1 MPESSPSNAIDPVTL
16 ELLQE
21 TLISVVREMRATL
34 VSTAYSTIIQEAHDF
49 SCVLIDGRGE
59 IVAQAEDNPS
69 HIFPIPWSVREMFT
83 HFPDDIH
90 PGDVFLH
97 NDPYTGGTHLNDIA
111 MIFPVFS
118 EDRLVV
124 FPVVRAHWGDV
135 GGTTP
140 GSISGKSTE
149 IFHDGVRIPILKI
162 ANKGEIDRAVVDLLF
177 ANMRVPEE
185 RRGDFMST
193 WGTCKVAEKRIHE
206 ITDKFS
212 VDTVAEGIGLL
223 QARAENRMRRKISGL
238 PDGRYVYE
246 HYLDPPRENTD
257 PVKVRAA
264 ISIRGDA
271 LEIDFAGSSTQVFGP
286 GNSGP
291 ANTITGAFI
300 VLKTFLDPGYPVN
313 HGNFR
318 PIDVKIPDGSFLNAN
333 YPASCAGSSEVRN
346 AAISAVLGAMG
357 QVIPETMAGDIKGTS
372 NHTYISGTVTSSGK
386 PFLFY
391 EYPAGGTGGTQYSDG
406 NSAIRNFAE
415 GDFGSIQPVES
426 IEHTCDLLVESC
438 SFRAD
443 SAGPGQHRGGFG
455 LERNIRL
462 MADTGLLS
470 IASDKNVIPPF
481 GVNGGLS
488 GAPNEFQ
495 VIRNGDEIPPS
506 TTPGKVAGFPLTKD
520 DVVSMRSSGGGGW
533 GDPLNR
539 EPIDVFQDFSTG
551 LISETFA
558 KDEFGVIFKN
568 NDVDVA
574 ATRDHRQ
581 KLSENR
587 AFLQTHFFKETS
599 NGENKRVCYVNQT
612 TAADADLHDGLLV
625 EVLSPSGPC
634 LRGWVSIDNQVPDNV
649 LSIGLLARDILRIE
663 KDEEVVQLRP
673 LKTSHSNSGD
683 DAGQTA

>member
-223 QARAENRMRRKISGL
+223 QADFM
-238 PDGRYVYE
+238 GRC
-246 HYLDPPRENTD
+246 
-257 PVKVRAA
+257 
-264 ISIRGDA
+264 
-271 LEIDFAGSSTQVFGP
+271 F
-286 GNSGP
+286 
-291 ANTITGAFI
+291 
-300 VLKTFLDPGYPVN
+300 
-313 HGNFR
+313 
-318 PIDVKIPDGSFLNAN
+318 
-333 YPASCAGSSEVRN
+333 
-346 AAISAVLGAMG
+346 
-357 QVIPETMAGDIKGTS
+357 
-372 NHTYISGTVTSSGK
+372 
-386 PFLFY
+386 
-391 EYPAGGTGGTQYSDG
+391 
-406 NSAIRNFAE
+406 
-415 GDFGSIQPVES
+415 
-426 IEHTCDLLVESC
+426 
-438 SFRAD
+438 
-443 SAGPGQHRGGFG
+443 
-455 LERNIRL
+455 
-462 MADTGLLS
+462 
-470 IASDKNVIPPF
+470 
-481 GVNGGLS
+481 
-488 GAPNEFQ
+488 
-495 VIRNGDEIPPS
+495 
-506 TTPGKVAGFPLTKD
+506 
-520 DVVSMRSSGGGGW
+520 
-533 GDPLNR
+533 
-539 EPIDVFQDFSTG
+539 
-551 LISETFA
+551 
-558 KDEFGVIFKN
+558 
-568 NDVDVA
+568 
-574 ATRDHRQ
+574 
-581 KLSENR
+581 
-587 AFLQTHFFKETS
+587 
-599 NGENKRVCYVNQT
+599 
-612 TAADADLHDGLLV
+612 
-625 EVLSPSGPC
+625 
-634 LRGWVSIDNQVPDNV
+634 
-649 LSIGLLARDILRIE
+649 
-663 KDEEVVQLRP
+663 
-673 LKTSHSNSGD
+673 
-683 DAGQTA
+683 